1 MSSPAARL
9 SGTARS
15 MEKLNNG
22 VDQHLAAHVSIIF
35 LITIAN
41 ISRFRGCRTLSN
53 KKGVSFL
60 TFNYISAL
68 SFEKN
73 DNIYVCVCVG
83 GGGDPPLVKPTPTA
97 SCICPNAHTTLV
109 IHNIFSQFSRNEM
122 SVYAKC
128 S

>member
-1 MSSPAARL
+1 
-9 SGTARS
+9 

-73 DNIYVCVCVG
+73 DNIYVCVWG
-83 GGGDPPLVKPTPTA
+83 GGGSSACQAHPNGFMYLPQ
-97 SCICPNAHTTLV
+97 CPYHPGN
-109 IHNIFSQFSRNEM
+109 S
-122 SVYAKC
+122 
-128 S
+128 